1 MYLLT
6 HKNIFT
12 KLHVLEV
19 YIVIIY
25 YSNISTN
32 KNHKQDHRSTPSV
45 MEQSGCFVTTPRP

>member
-32 KNHKQDHRSTPSV
+32 KNHKQDHRSTQSV
-45 MEQSGCFVTTPRP
+45 MEQAGCFVTTPRP